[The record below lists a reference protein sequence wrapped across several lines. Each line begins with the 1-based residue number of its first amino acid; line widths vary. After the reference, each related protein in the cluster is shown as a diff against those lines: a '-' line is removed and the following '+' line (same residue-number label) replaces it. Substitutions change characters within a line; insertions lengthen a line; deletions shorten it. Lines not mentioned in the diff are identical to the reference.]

1 MLPTLFASLMVCFSI
16 SSFAADEKFQVSEFT
31 FTKPSSWKASEL
43 PPGGM
48 RKAQLLITDEKTK
61 QTADVVF
68 FHFGAAQGGDVQ
80 ANVDRWLG
88 QFQEPRDKINA
99 KVEKGNAGS
108 MKITWVEA
116 EGTYMS
122 GMPGGPKTP
131 MPNSALR
138 GAIIESDQ
146 GNVFAR
152 LTGPRDLVKSSA
164 ADFKKMIESAAKK

>member
-1 MLPTLFASLMVCFSI
+1 MVPFVPALNRPRLFVIDRCMLRTLFVSLMVCFSI

-31 FTKPSSWKASEL
+31 FTKPSSWKSSEL

-48 RKAQLLITDEKTK
+48 RKAQLQITDEKAK
-61 QTADVVF
+61 QTADIVF

-99 KVEKGNAGS
+99 KVEKGNVGS

-116 EGTYMS
+116 
-122 GMPGGPKTP
+122 
-131 MPNSALR
+131 
-138 GAIIESDQ
+138 
-146 GNVFAR
+146 
-152 LTGPRDLVKSSA
+152 
-164 ADFKKMIESAAKK
+164 